1 MYHNLTDGTLEAGHG
16 ECYLLLWP
24 VFYFPSYWYMT
35 QVNVK
40 CAMRYLRGQFSL
52 VILCPDGLGG
62 ADLAGAVALD
72 DAQLKSKDRLPS
84 GWWH

>member
-1 MYHNLTDGTLEAGHG
+1 
-16 ECYLLLWP
+16 
-24 VFYFPSYWYMT
+24 MT